1 MNGDNVPFRVVSFDE
16 FPGLSFGE
24 GFAGGVD
31 EMSIWIADTF
41 LPCRWIEIVFLEI
54 SRDGE
59 LHTLYT
65 FPGHTPFPICDMVAI
80 VEVITMRLTDGAFNA
95 EFRILVVPFIAGR
108 SKSLSLSCGLKWK
121 GLAT

>member
-1 MNGDNVPFRVVSFDE
+1 MDGNNVPFRVVSLDE
-16 FPGLSFGE
+16 FPCLSFGE
-24 GFAGGVD
+24 CFAGGVD

-41 LPCRWIEIVFLEI
+41 FPCRWIEILFLEI
-54 SRDGE
+54 SQDIE

-95 EFRILVVPFIAGR
+95 EFRILVVPFIAGK
-108 SKSLSLSCGLKWK
+108 SKSLSLSWGLK
-121 GLAT
+121 